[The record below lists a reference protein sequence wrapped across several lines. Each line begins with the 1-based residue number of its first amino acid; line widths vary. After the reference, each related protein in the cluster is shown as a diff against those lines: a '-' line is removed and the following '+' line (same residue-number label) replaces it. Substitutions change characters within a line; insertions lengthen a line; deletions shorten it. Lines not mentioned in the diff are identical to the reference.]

1 MAEKYCRRMWV
12 PQPTSISM
20 VTPLKRKN
28 IQDQMAV
35 DTSHNFIMQPLN
47 RPRHIPNKISRCLN
61 FEREDEVEEHYTQ
74 TENGHGIPTDSR
86 TARRVTQLR
95 SMSPQNDSEEEVI
108 YSEEGPYEELYLENT
123 WDSDKEVQE
132 DDNYS
137 RSGWI

>member
-1 MAEKYCRRMWV
+1 MIW
-12 PQPTSISM
+12 
-20 VTPLKRKN
+20 KN

-61 FEREDEVEEHYTQ
+61 FEGEDEVEEHHTQ

-86 TARRVTQLR
+86 TARRGTQLR

-108 YSEEGPYEELYLENT
+108 YSEGKPYEELYPENT
-123 WDSDKEVQE
+123 RDSDKEVQE